1 MEKIK
6 IGMIGLGQRGSSL
19 MRRVTEMDDTEIVA
33 LCDAYGDRVEDAIKS
48 VEERAGYTPKGMTD
62 YRELLAISEIQAVI
76 ITAAWEVHV
85 ELAVAAMKAG
95 KWVGLEVGGAYSVD
109 DCWKLVRTS
118 EETGMPCMM
127 LENCCYGQ
135 KEMMCLNMVKQG
147 VMGEV
152 VHCSGGY
159 HHNVQE
165 EIVGGNENRH
175 YRLRNYISRNCD
187 NYPTHELGPIA
198 KLLNIN
204 RGNRML
210 SLVSKASKS
219 AGLHDYIL
227 REKGENHPLATVKF
241 AQGDVVTTII
251 QCAGGETIILTLDTT
266 LPRFYSR
273 GLMIHGTRG
282 FYEEDNNSIW
292 LERDA
297 ESYGIDE
304 LSGDWRD
311 HWNNASTRYAEEF
324 DHPLWK
330 KYKKEGVRAG
340 HGGMDWLVLRAFL
353 ESVKENVAP
362 PIDVYDAAA
371 WMSISVL
378 SEQSIAMG
386 GMPVA
391 IPDFTNGKWIMEKAR
406 RQVEIYRLD
415 VIPELIYEE

>member
-1 MEKIK
+1 MKKIK

-19 MRRVTEMDDTEIVA
+19 MRRVTEMEDTEIVA
-33 LCDAYGDRVEDAIKS
+33 LCDEYADRVEAAIKS
-48 VEERAGYTPKGMTD
+48 VEERAGYTPLGMTD
-62 YRELLAISEIQAVI
+62 YHELLSIPEIEAVI
-76 ITAAWEVHV
+76 ISAAWEAHV

-95 KWVGLEVGGAYSVD
+95 KSVGLEVGGAYSVE
-109 DCWKLVRTS
+109 DCWKLVQTS
-118 EETGMPCMM
+118 EETGIPCMM

-135 KEMMCLNMVKQG
+135 KEMMCLNMVKVG
-147 VMGEV
+147 VMGEI

-159 HHNVQE
+159 HHNVRE
-165 EIVGGNENRH
+165 EIVGGNEIRH
-175 YRLRNYISRNCD
+175 YRLRNYINRNCD

-204 RGNRML
+204 RGNRMI

-227 REKGENHPLATVKF
+227 REKGEDHPLAKMNF

-251 QCAGGETIILTLDTT
+251 QCAGGETITLTLDTT

-273 GLMIHGTRG
+273 GLMVHGTRG
-282 FYEEDNNSIW
+282 FYQEDNHSLW

-304 LSGDWRD
+304 LSGDWSE
-311 HWNNASTRYAEEF
+311 HWNNAKTRYAEEF

-330 KYKKEGVRAG
+330 KYQKEGVRAG

-353 ESVKENVAP
+353 ESVKEKADM
-362 PIDVYDAAA
+362 PIDVYDTAA
-371 WMSISVL
+371 WMCISAL

-386 GMPVA
+386 GAPVA
-391 IPDFTNGKWIMEKAR
+391 IPDFTNGKWIKER
-406 RQVEIYRLD
+406 TRTQVEMYRLD
-415 VIPELIYEE
+415 EIPKLEY